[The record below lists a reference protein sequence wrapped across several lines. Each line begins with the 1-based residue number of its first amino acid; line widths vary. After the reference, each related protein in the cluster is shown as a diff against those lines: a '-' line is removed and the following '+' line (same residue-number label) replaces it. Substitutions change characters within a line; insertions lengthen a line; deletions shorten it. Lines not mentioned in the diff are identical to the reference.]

1 MSRYFSKQRCVTD
14 NQAKLLSQLGYRGPI
29 VVNTAT
35 IFRYRSQLIKHIAS
49 DDAIDYLRKKFNV
62 VIYNSIEPFVDP
74 TSKKIL
80 YRYSVKYC
88 NLRDGWNGR
97 IYIGESTLTKNI
109 YSAKRQ
115 AIWLAIR
122 WIKKHQKKSL

>member
-1 MSRYFSKQRCVTD
+1 MGSYVSKQQCVTVS
-14 NQAKLLSQLGYRGPI
+14 QAKLLDQLDYYGPLTPVRCGSQSLKS
-29 VVNTAT
+29 VMV
-35 IFRYRSQLIKHIAS
+35 
-49 DDAIDYLRKKFNV
+49 DDAIDWLRKKFNV

-74 TSKKIL
+74 VSNKIL
-80 YRYSVKYC
+80 YRMSVKQC